1 VHAIRA
7 RVRGRSRA
15 RRLLTSRLLPVD
27 RPGQPGRPV
36 GGSVATSRSLGDPET
51 GSTGTGLP
59 SRIASRVA
67 LALAT
72 RRLRIALIL
81 LASALVALA
90 GGGAL
95 AVAAA
100 ALLWCAARLVAD
112 GAARRATRRRE
123 RSVDLAVR
131 VVLAEVEAGAGPPA
145 ALQAAAEA
153 APALSGPCR
162 AAADAARAGGE
173 LGAELDRTPDL
184 HALAHAWRVADAAGA
199 PLADTLTGLCADLAA
214 GTERGQAVSA
224 ALAGPRAT
232 AALLGVLP
240 VLGLALGSGMG
251 ARPLHVLLGTAGGQ
265 AICCAGVVL
274 DVLGLLWTN
283 RLLRG
288 AEAGPRG
295 DGAVRRAR
303 ARWFGSRLPPD
314 GGLPFALDLAAAAL
328 RCGRDV
334 ANALRLAAPV
344 LAPATAAQW
353 RRVAGLIALGADP
366 DQAWMSVGDDA
377 DLAPV
382 AVAARRSAKSG
393 ARLAA
398 AFSRLARDLRAEQR
412 SVALARANRAG
423 VLAMAPLGL
432 CFLPAFVCIGIVPTI
447 VGIAS
452 GVLDAVP

>member
-1 VHAIRA
+1 MQGIQA
-7 RVRGRSRA
+7 RVRGRVRA
-15 RRLLTSRLLPVD
+15 RRLLARHAATAERRGRLSNMSGGAGAPRRAPVNRSGRTAIARRTVARAARALGTR
-27 RPGQPGRPV
+27 RP
-36 GGSVATSRSLGDPET
+36 
-51 GSTGTGLP
+51 
-59 SRIASRVA
+59 RVA
-67 LALAT
+67 LTLVLST
-72 RRLRIALIL
+72 
-81 LASALVALA
+81 LVALA

-95 AVAAA
+95 GVAAGA
-100 ALLWCAARLVAD
+100 MLWCVARLGAD
-112 GAARRATRRRE
+112 AAVRRTTRLRE

-131 VVLAEVEAGAGPPA
+131 AVLAEIEAGAGAAA

-153 APALSGPCR
+153 APGVSGPCR
-162 AAADAARAGGE
+162 AAARAARAGGD
-173 LGAELDRTPDL
+173 LSTELDRTPDL
-184 HALAHAWRVADAAGA
+184 HALAHAWRVADSSGA
-199 PLADTLTGLCADLAA
+199 PLTDTLAGLCADLSAS
-214 GTERGQAVSA
+214 TERGQAVRA
-224 ALAGPRAT
+224 ALAGPRST
-232 AALLGVLP
+232 AVLLGLLP
-240 VLGLALGSGMG
+240 ILGLVLGSGMG
-251 ARPLHVLLGTAGGQ
+251 ARPVHVLLATTGGH
-265 AICCAGVVL
+265 AIWCVGVVL
-274 DVLGLLWTN
+274 DVLGLVWTN

-288 AEAGPRG
+288 ADAEPSGESR
-295 DGAVRRAR
+295 VRRAG
-303 ARWFGSRLPPD
+303 ARLFGTRLPPD
-314 GGLPFALDLAAAAL
+314 GRLPFALDLTAAAL

-344 LAPATAAQW
+344 LAPAAAAQW

-366 DQAWMSVGDDA
+366 DQAWTSVDEDA

-412 SVALARANRAG
+412 SAALARANRAG